1 MIDVAD
7 LLLLCINSTASI
19 TYKHIHFGGAVQKHL
34 MQKLYESGRFQEN
47 VSPQMMII

>member
-1 MIDVAD
+1 MMQIYYYYVLM
-7 LLLLCINSTASI
+7 LLRQSPTH
-19 TYKHIHFGGAVQKHL
+19 KHIHFGGAVQKHL